1 MEERHI
7 LKDVRKIRMFE
18 YFKYENPTYFE
29 HLLAKTLRSGTRN
42 VQLLKYNHIV

>member
-1 MEERHI
+1 MEERQI

-29 HLLAKTLRSGTRN
+29 HLLAKTLSGTRN